1 MIVLAWLS
9 DLPRRWNC
17 FVANRVAKI
26 QEILPPDKWK
36 HASSKD
42 NPADCASRGTSL
54 QQLKNADLWWR
65 GPNWLACPP
74 TEWPKVPVVRVKN
87 MPEEKKSFAGYQ
99 QTNQSVIEVNRFS
112 NFNRLVRTMATVLRA
127 VDVMR
132 KRHHQCSDP
141 FTVEEL
147 SSAHNSLIKEHQS
160 VNFVKEISELTN
172 NGEVGKK
179 SSLKNLS
186 PFLDSI
192 GLLRVGGRLS
202 QSEYSFDKRFPILIE
217 KSSHLAWLL
226 ISKAHQQSLHSGT
239 QQTLATLQ
247 QRYWIINGRS
257 QVRKYVRSCV
267 KCFNFASK
275 RCEQKMGDLPEER
288 VTPSRPFT
296 FTGID
301 FAGPLTIKGI
311 SKRDEKAFIALFV
324 CFSTRAIHLECVSDL
339 SKEACLA
346 AIRRFTSRRGLP
358 NTIYSDNAT
367 NFIGSRNEI
376 QEIQQML
383 QCDRQSSL
391 KRSMANQG
399 VQWVM
404 IPPRAPH
411 FGGLWEAGVKSVKR
425 LLRRQMGNIRLNFEE
440 LTTLLAQ
447 IEAVL
452 NSRPITMMSTDPQ
465 DSQVLT
471 PGHFLLGG
479 PLTAL
484 PDRVANDSQ
493 ATPLKRWKLVQFLTQ
508 HFWKRWIKEYLLTHQ
523 IRNKWQRNS
532 VNIQPGDLVYV
543 AEDNISPLQWPLARV
558 TKTFTGNDDL
568 VRVVEVKI
576 NGKFY
581 SRPISKLRKLPIQV
595 TD

>member
-1 MIVLAWLS
+1 
-9 DLPRRWNC
+9 
-17 FVANRVAKI
+17 
-26 QEILPPDKWK
+26 
-36 HASSKD
+36 
-42 NPADCASRGTSL
+42 
-54 QQLKNADLWWR
+54 
-65 GPNWLACPP
+65 
-74 TEWPKVPVVRVKN
+74 
-87 MPEEKKSFAGYQ
+87 
-99 QTNQSVIEVNRFS
+99 
-112 NFNRLVRTMATVLRA
+112 
-127 VDVMR
+127 
-132 KRHHQCSDP
+132 
-141 FTVEEL
+141 
-147 SSAHNSLIKEHQS
+147 
-160 VNFVKEISELTN
+160 
-172 NGEVGKK
+172 
-179 SSLKNLS
+179 
-186 PFLDSI
+186 
-192 GLLRVGGRLS
+192 
-202 QSEYSFDKRFPILIE
+202 
-217 KSSHLAWLL
+217 
-226 ISKAHQQSLHSGT
+226 
-239 QQTLATLQ
+239 
-247 QRYWIINGRS
+247 
-257 QVRKYVRSCV
+257 
-267 KCFNFASK
+267 
-275 RCEQKMGDLPEER
+275 MGDLPEER

-296 FTGID
+296 FTRID
-301 FAGPLTIKGI
+301 FEGPLTIKGI

-339 SKEACLA
+339 SKEASLA

-383 QCDRQSSL
+383 QCDKQSSL
-391 KRSMANQG
+391 KRSMASQG

-411 FGGLWEAGVKSVKR
+411 FGGLWKAGVKSVKQ

-440 LTTLLAQ
+440 LTYLLTQ

-452 NSRPITMMSTDPQ
+452 SSRPITMMSTDPQ
-465 DSQVLT
+465 GSQVVT
-471 PGHFLLGG
+471 PGHFLIGG

-484 PDRVANDSQ
+484 PDRVVNDSQ
-493 ATPLKRWKLVQFLTQ
+493 ATPLKRWMLVQFLTQ

-523 IRNKWQRNS
+523 IRNKWQRKS

-581 SRPISKLRKLPIQV
+581 SRPISKLGKLPIQV